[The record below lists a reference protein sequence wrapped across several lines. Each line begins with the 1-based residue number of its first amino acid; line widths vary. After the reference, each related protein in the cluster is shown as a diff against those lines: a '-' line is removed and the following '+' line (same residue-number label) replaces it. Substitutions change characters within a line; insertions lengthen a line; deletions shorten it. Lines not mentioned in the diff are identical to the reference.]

1 MRINPKNTR
10 LLAATLLL
18 VTASAQASAE
28 EAGWQPPPP
37 MPDEFDW
44 VQTTSLEWLK
54 GEIIAMYDGALEFDS
69 DEFDMQT
76 IDWDDVKEIRSAG
89 TMQVG
94 FENDAIA
101 VGRIFVDDETVRIMG
116 DEDLRFPRTDV
127 LSIIA
132 GEPKEKNY
140 WSIKASLGANLRRG
154 NSEQVETTSK
164 ATIVR
169 RTPKDRINMDF
180 LGTFNR
186 TDGNT
191 AADNQRA
198 SAGWNHYISKRF
210 YWSPVYGEWYRDPF
224 ANIAQRW
231 TLGMGLG
238 YEIID
243 TSKITWDVNG
253 GLAYQATTFE
263 SVEEGE
269 NESASTPSLVVGT
282 VYDHELT
289 GWMDY
294 VFDYRF
300 YIVNQDSGTYTHHL
314 LTGFELELTRILDL
328 DISFIWDRTQNP
340 QPEADG
346 VVPKKDDYRLVLFV
360 GFDF

>member
-1 MRINPKNTR
+1 VRINPKMTR
-10 LLAATLLL
+10 PLAVILLL
-18 VTASAQASAE
+18 VAASTRVSAE
-28 EAGWQPPPP
+28 GAGWQPPPP

-54 GEIIAMYDGALEFDS
+54 GEVIAMYDDELEFDS
-69 DEFDMQT
+69 DEFGIQR

-94 FENDAIA
+94 FEDDTIA
-101 VGRIFVDDETVRIMG
+101 VGTIFVDRDTVRIMG
-116 DEDLRFPRTDV
+116 DDDQHFARSGV
-127 LSIIA
+127 LSIVPGA
-132 GEPKEKNY
+132 PKEKNY

-154 NSEQVETTSK
+154 NTEQIETTTK
-164 ATIVR
+164 ANLIR
-169 RTPKDRINMDF
+169 RTPKNRINMDF
-180 LGTFNR
+180 LSTFNR
-186 TDGNT
+186 TDGDT

-238 YEIID
+238 YEIVD
-243 TSKITWDVNG
+243 TSKITWDING
-253 GLAYQATTFE
+253 GLAYQTTQFE

-269 NESASTPSLVVGT
+269 DDSASTPSLVVGT

-289 GWMDY
+289 GWMDF

-300 YIVNQDSGTYTHHL
+300 FVVNRESGTYTHHL
-314 LTGFELELTRILDL
+314 VSGFELEITRILDL

-340 QPEADG
+340 RPEADG